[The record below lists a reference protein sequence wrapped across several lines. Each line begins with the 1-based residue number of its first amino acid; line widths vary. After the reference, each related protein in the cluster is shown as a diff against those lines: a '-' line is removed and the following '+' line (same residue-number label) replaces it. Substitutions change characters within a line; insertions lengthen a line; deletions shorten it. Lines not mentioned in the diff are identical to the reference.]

1 MPDTLWANDYFG
13 KDFGCDTSVLLVV
26 TFLMFWNDSIFL
38 GNTING
44 IEFCYGVYNQCES
57 FICLDLMI
65 KNRKILIERY
75 FNWWTSTKLVCDGYQ
90 PY

>member
-44 IEFCYGVYNQCES
+44 IEFCYGV
-57 FICLDLMI
+57 
-65 KNRKILIERY
+65 
-75 FNWWTSTKLVCDGYQ
+75 
-90 PY
+90 